1 MRILINGLYLIPD
14 GVGGSET
21 YLRGLVSGLA
31 KVDAESEF
39 ILCLGREAA
48 PTFEPP
54 NDRWRILSSTRPSS
68 NRPLRLLL
76 EQVWLPRV
84 AAKLGVDVIHSAGY
98 TSPLA
103 STAAR
108 VTSIHDMNYKRHPED
123 LSPLERFVYSMLL
136 PRVARR
142 SKRVLALT
150 HAARAD
156 IVRWTGI
163 RESKVDVVH
172 LAYRPAW
179 PGDPAQDATR
189 LTAVGITVPFVLGV
203 AASYPHKNNLR
214 LIEAFPLA
222 PGLTASVRLVL
233 VGLAGRAQA
242 AIEAAAAR
250 RPDSVRLLGWVA
262 DDLLASLYRRA
273 LALAFPSLY
282 EGFGLPLVEA
292 MALGTPVLT
301 SNFGAMLE
309 VAGGA
314 AELVDPYDVASI
326 RNGLQRLADEPG
338 RREELRQLGLRRAA
352 EFSWER
358 TARATLAAYGAA
370 MHSPS

>member
-1 MRILINGLYLIPD
+1 
-14 GVGGSET
+14 
-21 YLRGLVSGLA
+21 
-31 KVDAESEF
+31 
-39 ILCLGREAA
+39 
-48 PTFEPP
+48 
-54 NDRWRILSSTRPSS
+54 
-68 NRPLRLLL
+68 
-76 EQVWLPRV
+76 
-84 AAKLGVDVIHSAGY
+84 
-98 TSPLA
+98 
-103 STAAR
+103 
-108 VTSIHDMNYKRHPED
+108 
-123 LSPLERFVYSMLL
+123 
-136 PRVARR
+136 
-142 SKRVLALT
+142 
-150 HAARAD
+150 
-156 IVRWTGI
+156 
-163 RESKVDVVH
+163 
-172 LAYRPAW
+172 
-179 PGDPAQDATR
+179 
-189 LTAVGITVPFVLGV
+189 
-203 AASYPHKNNLR
+203 
-214 LIEAFPLA
+214 
-222 PGLTASVRLVL
+222 
-233 VGLAGRAQA
+233 
-242 AIEAAAAR
+242 
-250 RPDSVRLLGWVA
+250 VA